1 MVCCW
6 AKRQQKMECQSSG
19 DLMILPSVAV
29 SKTSFHTQH
38 WVTNNSL
45 VQVALLDNWLAG
57 QNPPMLPF
65 VNSFLSSQP
74 TCGIRTTSQ
83 EITVRGKW
91 PKSLLRPQE
100 GVSETLE
107 SCPSCSK
114 LNKYLPLK
122 KIKAGG
128 KKRGHHTNQQETI

>member
-57 QNPPMLPF
+57 QEPLPCCLLLTVGHNPH
-65 VNSFLSSQP
+65 
-74 TCGIRTTSQ
+74 GIRTTSQ
-83 EITVRGKW
+83 R
-91 PKSLLRPQE
+91 
-100 GVSETLE
+100 
-107 SCPSCSK
+107 
-114 LNKYLPLK
+114 
-122 KIKAGG
+122 
-128 KKRGHHTNQQETI
+128 